1 MAKGVYISKAL
12 AIATIVLTVS
22 AVCGIVLMVILYQ
35 MQIEKKSPVRP
46 PSPVPTTPLPTG
58 PPPTLRLPKNL
69 IPESYKIY
77 IQPFLYTKLNNVTE
91 QSYFF
96 KGNSTVRLKCVKD
109 TRSIFLH
116 AAFLSV
122 THVVVTHSDTQKEI
136 DYERYQVQNETNFF
150 EILLKDALIGNGSY
164 YNLFTVFEGELHDDL
179 AGLYSSQY
187 TEKVDEE
194 RFLIASQMQP
204 TDARRVFP
212 CFDEPDMKAVFN
224 ITVIHRDGTT
234 ALSNTKGYSRYVEMG
249 TDEDSWIATTFDPT
263 PVMSTYLL
271 AFTVTVQDFGRKS
284 DKHDTKEI
292 KIWARPEAVA
302 AGHANYAMEITL
314 KILEYYENLF
324 KMKYQLNKLDQI
336 AVPDFSGSGMENWGL
351 VMYRESALLYEEGVS
366 SASNKEFV
374 ATVVAHELAHQ
385 WFGNLVTM
393 KWWNN
398 LWLNEGLA
406 TFLSYFG
413 VNYAEPMWNIKDL
426 IILKEIRV
434 AMEVD
439 CLNSSHP
446 LSLPESEVEDPD
458 DIAELFDGITYSK
471 GAAVLR
477 MLYAY
482 IEEKA
487 FMEGL
492 RVSGIVYNQHMI
504 RQSILLPYQDTN
516 THKDVVGIMKTWTE
530 QPGYPVITINT
541 STGMIAQEQFLI
553 NRGEDQGLEWKVPI
567 KFIKRDSEIQEDL
580 LKEKGPI
587 RVPAYEI
594 KDDAWLLANVN
605 CTGYYRVNYDEQ
617 NWNKLIHQLESN
629 HPAIPLISRG
639 QLIDD
644 AFNLARAKY
653 INVTLALTTTKYLIN
668 ETDYVPWESALKNL
682 RYFMLMFD
690 RSEVYGP
697 MQKYL
702 HKQIAPLYE
711 YFKKYTDN
719 MTVPLDLADQYNQ
732 INAISVACSN
742 GVLECTAM
750 ARSLFNE
757 WKNGTDRIPP
767 NLKSTIYCNA
777 IAAGDEHDW
786 DFAWEKYDTATIA
799 TMKDDLRY
807 GLSCTKKIWLLNRY
821 LGYTLDHNKIRKMD
835 AASTITYIAKNV
847 AGQALAWDFIR
858 AHWTY
863 ISQEYGIMFDDSL
876 IDEVTQRF
884 STDFELQQ
892 LRDFQQ
898 VCSEDGSCVAKR
910 ALEQVIERTEA
921 NIKWVKENKQ
931 TVLNWFVEQSK
942 VL

>member
-194 RFLIASQMQP
+194 SQMQP

-234 ALSNTKGYSRYVEMG
+234 ALSNTKGKTIVYEAFLSHQLIYY
-249 TDEDSWIATTFDPT
+249 SWIATTFDPT

-471 GAAVLR
+471 VSLMSPCSPSVLR
-477 MLYAY
+477 LETYQ
-482 IEEKA
+482 IHN
-487 FMEGL
+487 EG
-492 RVSGIVYNQHMI
+492 VSERMIYGDKGHDRYNQHMI

-541 STGMIAQEQFLI
+541 STGMIHGVA
-553 NRGEDQGLEWKVPI
+553 
-567 KFIKRDSEIQEDL
+567 L
-580 LKEKGPI
+580 LSICSIPLV

-742 GVLECTAM
+742 GVLECTQLNF
-750 ARSLFNE
+750 LFQHS
-757 WKNGTDRIPP
+757 IPP

-863 ISQEYGIMFDDSL
+863 ISQE
-876 IDEVTQRF
+876 
-884 STDFELQQ
+884 
-892 LRDFQQ
+892 DFQQ